1 MSIVESMNNGYTKV
15 QQNNVGDVDL
25 WLAPHKGSIATGV
38 VCHTPLQHSLG
49 EADRHPRN

>member
-25 WLAPHKGSIATGV
+25 WLAPHRGSEATGV
-38 VCHTPLQHSLG
+38 V
-49 EADRHPRN
+49 